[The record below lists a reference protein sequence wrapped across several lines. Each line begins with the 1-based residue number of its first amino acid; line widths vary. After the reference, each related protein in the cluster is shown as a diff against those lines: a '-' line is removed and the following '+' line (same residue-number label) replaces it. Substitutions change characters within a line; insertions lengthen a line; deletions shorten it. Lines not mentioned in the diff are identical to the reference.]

1 MSLIVWMKM
10 IFLAIDDEK
19 EEEEKGK
26 GDEVESRVGC
36 RLSGGAGTFE
46 GDVCYQDREGTLA

>member
-1 MSLIVWMKM
+1 M